1 MYSFLS
7 SREIP
12 VLKHS
17 TVTQLIYLHLHFAIA
32 RVAIIEMGF
41 VVLGRVIDR
50 LFICSAFLESGLSFL
65 EV

>member
-1 MYSFLS
+1 M
-7 SREIP
+7 
-12 VLKHS
+12 
-17 TVTQLIYLHLHFAIA
+17 VTQLIYLHLHFAIA